1 MDASKG
7 LAVNIVFPLKNGL
20 SLVIMGVYD
29 AEEKKNWQLKK
40 HKKLISTIISL
51 FTGKQQHKKALI

>member
-1 MDASKG
+1 MAASKG

-29 AEEKKNWQLKK
+29 AEEIKNWHLKK
-40 HKKLISTIISL
+40 KKSY
-51 FTGKQQHKKALI
+51 Q